1 MKNYLLSYKTCY
13 FLHRAYRQSYI
24 VLRERKPHREVDTLP
39 LRKRIP
45 HKFNAKERSPL
56 TQKFQYKPLYIKL
69 QPNTKY
75 IITHEGMGARVNIIK
90 YYHTDSLGK
99 LHPDD

>member
-24 VLRERKPHREVDTLP
+24 VLRERKPHREVETLP

-45 HKFNAKERSPL
+45 HKFKVKEWSTL
-56 TQKFQYKPLYIKL
+56 TQKFQYSLVSPAIKNDRVENL
-69 QPNTKY
+69 
-75 IITHEGMGARVNIIK
+75 ITNFNFYLKISIALSRIPTQYEI
-90 YYHTDSLGK
+90 TS
-99 LHPDD
+99 P